1 MWPLSEF
8 DAPYAHAGS
17 QALTYQT
24 QASGNSGS
32 HMTDALLKNGKHS
45 ITALTREG
53 SEAKFP
59 DGVVVQTID
68 YEKPETIVKALQ
80 GQDALV
86 ITLSGFVPE
95 GTETKLIDAAG
106 EAGVK
111 WIFPN
116 EWSPDTANEQLNND
130 VFVFKHKRELR
141 VSHPLLTL
149 C

>member
-1 MWPLSEF
+1 
-8 DAPYAHAGS
+8 
-17 QALTYQT
+17 
-24 QASGNSGS
+24 
-32 HMTDALLKNGKHS
+32 MTDALLKNGNHS

-59 DGVVVQTID
+59 DGVVVRTID

-141 VSHPLLTL
+141 ISHALFALS
-149 C
+149 